1 MMFKN
6 AARFA
11 PIGIAVSVL
20 SSVAFLDSAPA
31 QQEMS
36 RHRMISLVESQNMLA
51 QKMSK
56 ELVLVALDIDKNR
69 NLRDLESSRAMF
81 ERTLKALRDG
91 DSELGSPGSRN
102 PDFLEGLGRV
112 GELWLL
118 YEATIRKSTKSRAT
132 TADQVGTIAD
142 LTGPMSDAVE
152 QAVEILHEEARRKQL
167 ISMLDTTIELLSHQ
181 ASLTQQMSKEF
192 LLIAYGHEADKN
204 RKALKDS
211 MALFDQTLDGLLNGN
226 PEQQLLPAPNAEITA
241 QLRMVARMWD
251 EFRPLLSVGT
261 RGSGI
266 DRDSITKVAELNGPL
281 LDAINEAMAMYEA
294 L

>member
-1 MMFKN
+1 MIKN
-6 AARFA
+6 AAKLLA
-11 PIGIAVSVL
+11 TGIAVSALVT
-20 SSVAFLDSAPA
+20 VTFVDPA
-31 QQEMS
+31 TAQEQEQ
-36 RHRMISLVESQNMLA
+36 RQHMINLAESQNMLV
-51 QKMSK
+51 QRMSK
-56 ELVLVALDIDKNR
+56 ELMLVALDIDRND
-69 NLRDLESSRAMF
+69 NLRKLESSRALF

-91 DSELGSPGSRN
+91 DDGLGSPGSRN
-102 PDFLEGLGRV
+102 PDFLEGLGKV

-118 YEATIRKSTKSRAT
+118 YDATIRRSTKSQII
-132 TADQVGTIAD
+132 TADQVGTVAD
-142 LTGPMSDAVE
+142 LTRPIFDAVE
-152 QAVEILHEEARRKQL
+152 VAVEILHEEARQKQL
-167 ISMLDTTIELLSHQ
+167 ISMLDTTIELLAHQ
-181 ASLTQQMSKEF
+181 GALTQQMSKEF

>member
-1 MMFKN
+1 MIKN
-6 AARFA
+6 AAKLLA
-11 PIGIAVSVL
+11 TGIAVAALVT
-20 SSVAFLDSAPA
+20 VAFVDPA
-31 QQEMS
+31 TAQEQEQ
-36 RHRMISLVESQNMLA
+36 RQRMINLAESQNMLV
-51 QKMSK
+51 QRMSK
-56 ELVLVALDIDKNR
+56 ELILVALDIDKNN
-69 NLRDLESSRAMF
+69 NLRSLESSRALF

-91 DSELGSPGSRN
+91 DSGLGSPGSRN
-102 PDFLEGLGRV
+102 PDFLEGLGKV

-118 YEATIRKSTKSRAT
+118 YDATIRRSTKT
-132 TADQVGTIAD
+132 QTITADQ
-142 LTGPMSDAVE
+142 
-152 QAVEILHEEARRKQL
+152 KQL
-167 ISMLDTTIELLSHQ
+167 ISMLDTTIELLAHQ
-181 ASLTQQMSKEF
+181 GALTQQMSKEF

-251 EFRPLLSVGT
+251 EFRPLLSVGA

-266 DRDSITKVAELNGPL
+266 DRGSITKVAEVNGPL
-281 LDAINEAMAMYEA
+281 LDAISEAIAMYEN